1 MKKATRILALLTLLI
16 FVFTTFS
23 FSVSADGAF
32 SDVDSSHQYAE
43 AIQKLYDNKIVDGYV
58 AEDGTRTFKPDNTI
72 TRAEFA
78 KLLAV
83 SLVPDQSVLAAS
95 PTGFAEVDKDEK
107 ISWAIPYIA
116 YAVQQK
122 IVSGYPDGTFQP
134 FKEVT
139 YAEAVKMVVC
149 ALGYGSQ
156 VETTDPWYEGYLK
169 MGRNVGAT
177 ANALSDAN
185 TASKRGLVAQLIK
198 NLKDVQDK
206 ISKLPIVLPDI
217 GGESGGNATIV
228 LPDED
233 EDVYEGYG
241 QITAIFDSTLSGR
254 LEGLNKREVIIGN
267 VKYTLDS
274 SLSYETFVPYLGY
287 ECDFEYKEDGRNK
300 VIRKLTV
307 RNDYEIY
314 EFKDD
319 SNVEN
324 VSATQIEFYKKDT
337 DTRTTKLD
345 LTNVRIIYN
354 GYGVQGISNT
364 AKEELFDLSKNTV
377 KFLDNGANR
386 TADVAYV
393 DGFETYFVGGVAL
406 DTCIVTDKYRKDGT
420 KSASI
425 TLDEDDN
432 VTFKTDAGAE
442 SSISALVKD
451 KTTISVF
458 GPYSKNGYTYP
469 DIETYTNVI
478 VSKKTIKGIVS
489 SYDATL
495 GTYTI
500 NSKEYKT
507 SPYFAEAKSQ
517 DPGQNI
523 SVGDNA
529 TFYLDHLGRIVC
541 VSVIDSSRYGYITSV
556 EEPDRASKNEYIIN
570 MITNTNSANGAQTPT
585 AFTLKDTVT
594 INGKSYNFD
603 QVFPRLKAA
612 ADVINAGRTATVG
625 NAEYSQPIIFKT
637 TLDGGTI
644 IRDIRTIASDDPLTG
659 QPYAGESNHI
669 EYGLKRIDSTNESQR
684 RYYSS
689 NVFRQNESSSSTT
702 YMQMRFSTTAST
714 KVFVVP
720 NDRDDDDDYAVYT
733 KSSEVS
739 KYFTTGNTYLVE
751 GFGIESNKYPDILV
765 VYGATPLIIDGKS
778 PAYIVHSKIEKRNP
792 AEDNED
798 AFELTMY
805 ELGKKSPTATV
816 AITLDKTVGADIE
829 PGDVIKYAMRGESI
843 GAIEKIFV
851 RGELY
856 EPFNGA
862 DVEGV
867 QSLDSDNDFRTDEK
881 AGETAKY
888 FTSFAGIVY
897 NSDNES
903 TLELIPGFDTSS
915 LETAPG
921 TGGETGTEGD
931 GGTEGEGGTEGDAG
945 TEGGTEGG
953 AEPEGDGS
961 SDGSQ
966 AVVPAT
972 ESYTISTSTYVYI
985 FDGKETSAN
994 RLKFVNPQSVQ
1005 SVVAHG
1011 ASNAAK
1017 VYMYRIS
1024 GGYIRCI
1031 VVYKNVDFIN

>member
-1 MKKATRILALLTLLI
+1 MCSVICAYAQTDNITLYENSEYSNTFFYINNNSTQIFTVTTYETVNRPFVVSLYRDNKMVDIKTTLKNNGNHTTYFITNETFDTVKVFFFDSLAQLKP
-16 FVFTTFS
+16 
-23 FSVSADGAF
+23 ACAF
-32 SDVDSSHQYAE
+32 SSKNLICKNY
-43 AIQKLYDNKIVDGYV
+43 
-58 AEDGTRTFKPDNTI
+58 F
-72 TRAEFA
+72 
-78 KLLAV
+78 
-83 SLVPDQSVLAAS
+83 
-95 PTGFAEVDKDEK
+95 DEK
-107 ISWAIPYIA
+107 HHTIIA
-116 YAVQQK
+116 DK
-122 IVSGYPDGTFQP
+122 IIKYPTTSLSGTIG
-134 FKEVT
+134 KRH
-139 YAEAVKMVVC
+139 C
-149 ALGYGSQ
+149 AQ
-156 VETTDPWYEGYLK
+156 C
-169 MGRNVGAT
+169 
-177 ANALSDAN
+177 
-185 TASKRGLVAQLIK
+185 GLVFNNETSIPQI
-198 NLKDVQDK
+198 
-206 ISKLPIVLPDI
+206 
-217 GGESGGNATIV
+217 ESGNGNATII
-228 LPDED
+228 LPDTNEYIKKC
-233 EDVYEGYG
+233 E
-241 QITAIFDSTLSGR
+241 QIIAVNDTSLTG
-254 LEGLNKREVIIGN
+254 ENYKLNEHEIVIGN
-267 VKYTLDS
+267 TKYILEDKFECNHF
-274 SLSYETFVPYLGY
+274 LPYLGY
-287 ECDFEYKEDGRNK
+287 MCDFEYYEKNNTYIINK
-300 VIRKLTV
+300 IVI
-307 RNDYEIY
+307 NNNYDIY
-314 EFKDD
+314 EF
-319 SNVEN
+319 STSLN
-324 VSATQIEFYKKDT
+324 IEFVSSNKFAFYNDET
-337 DTRTTKLD
+337 HETSTTLD
-345 LTNVRIIYN
+345 VSQTNIVYN
-354 GYGVQGISNT
+354 GYGVSNISNT
-364 AKEELFDLSKNTV
+364 EKVEILCPSDNTV
-377 KFLDNGANR
+377 RLLDNNKDKII
-386 TADVAYV
+386 DVAIIEK
-393 DGFETYFVGGVAL
+393 FETYFVGGVAL
-406 DTCIVTDKYRKDGT
+406 DTNIVTDKYMKKVNGT
-420 KSASI
+420 SVSVV
-425 TLDEDDN
+425 LDADDN
-432 VTFKTDAGAE
+432 VTFKTDKGAE

-458 GPYSKNGYTYP
+458 GPYSKNGYSYP
-469 DIETYTNVI
+469 DTETYTNVI
-478 VSKKTIKGIVS
+478 ISKNTIKGIVS
-489 SYDATL
+489 SIDSTL

-500 NSKEYKT
+500 NSKEYKA
-507 SPYFAEAKSQ
+507 SPYYSNLEALYPEQK
-517 DPGQNI
+517 I
-523 SVGDNA
+523 AVGDNA
-529 TFYLDHLGRIVC
+529 TFYLDHLNRIVC

-856 EPFNGA
+856 EPFNGD
-862 DVEGV
+862 DVEGT
-867 QSLDSDNDFRTDEK
+867 QILDSDNDFRTDEK